1 MPHPSR
7 TSNAGGRRSAGS
19 AVVTLGVVAEKGRP
33 CVELSAVDEV
43 VLEQLVLAATT
54 DAAADEVTPPLTE
67 GPWWTATRVTW
78 LKSFHRD
85 RRAGLDGPVR
95 EATWAIAVDTHVVG
109 SARLKHSDEQG
120 VVETGLWLTRSA
132 RGRGVGRAAMVAVL
146 RQAAGTGAA
155 VVVAETTVAN
165 ASALAVLQHLGF
177 DAAPTDDG
185 RGVRAILR
193 LTPTKPSSAQGP
205 A

>member
-1 MPHPSR
+1 M
-7 TSNAGGRRSAGS
+7 A
-19 AVVTLGVVAEKGRP
+19 TLGPVAEKDRP
-33 CVELSAVDEV
+33 CVVLTAVDEV

-67 GPWWTATRVTW
+67 GPGWTATRVMW
-78 LKSFHRD
+78 LRSFHRD
-85 RRAGLDGPVR
+85 RRAGLDGPAC
-95 EATWAIAVDTHVVG
+95 EATWAIVVDNNVVG
-109 SARLKHSDEQG
+109 SARLKHTDEQG

-132 RGRGVGRAAMVAVL
+132 RGCGVGRAAMVEVL
-146 RQAAGTGAA
+146 QQAARTGAA
-155 VVVAETTVAN
+155 LVVAETTIAN

-177 DAAPTDDG
+177 DTIPTEDG

-193 LTPTKPSSAQGP
+193 LTPAKPISAQGP

>member
-1 MPHPSR
+1 M
-7 TSNAGGRRSAGS
+7 A
-19 AVVTLGVVAEKGRP
+19 TLGAVSEQGRP

-67 GPWWTATRVTW
+67 GPGWTATRVTW
-78 LKSFHRD
+78 LRSFHRD
-85 RRAGLDGPVR
+85 CRTGLDGPAR
-95 EATWAIAVDTHVVG
+95 EATWAIAVDDHVVG
-109 SARLKHSDEQG
+109 SARLKHTDEQG

-132 RGRGVGRAAMVAVL
+132 RGRGVGRAAMVEVL
-146 RQAAGTGAA
+146 QQAARAGAA
-155 VVVAETTVAN
+155 VVVAETTAAN
-165 ASALAVLQHLGF
+165 ASALAVLRHLGF
-177 DAAPTDDG
+177 DTASTDDG

-193 LTPTKPSSAQGP
+193 LAPTKPSSAQGP